1 MFLGFSTGA
10 NLSSAFVD
18 VTAGGECLNDLK
30 LAVHVRGNPISK
42 TTQSYVSYGRFIFF
56 ISDN

>member
-30 LAVHVRGNPISK
+30 LAVHVRGNPITK
-42 TTQSYVSYGRFIFF
+42 TRQIIMEGSYSLILL
-56 ISDN
+56 SDN